1 MILSEVGIAN
11 YLDIGKIV
19 VLPKFDR
26 SDIRPTGIRLHLAE
40 DILVPPPGQTAD
52 LGGGSDLKFD
62 AVKIGAAGY
71 HLRPG
76 QFILAATH
84 ESFQVSRDVV
94 CSIEG
99 RSTCARVGLIVHC
112 TSSTIDGNY
121 EAPAKV
127 TLEMANLGPFDIILR
142 PGVPIALLTF
152 IKLTEPIVSAGGNKY
167 GSQQSAAAPK
177 L

>member
-1 MILSEVGIAN
+1 MILSEATIAK
-11 YLDIGKIV
+11 YLDQGKIV
-19 VLPKFDR
+19 VLPGFVR

-52 LGGGSDLKFD
+52 LAGGSDLKFD
-62 AVKIGAAGY
+62 PVRIGPAGY
-71 HLRPG
+71 HLKPG

-84 ESFQVSRDVV
+84 ESFQVSRDIV

-121 EAPAKV
+121 EAPARV

-152 IKLTEPIVSAGGNKY
+152 IKLTEPIVSGGAAKY
-167 GSQQSAAAPK
+167 GSQQAAAAPK
-177 L
+177 F

>member
-1 MILSEVGIAN
+1 MILSETDIAK
-11 YLDIGKIV
+11 YLDQGKIV
-19 VLPKFDR
+19 ILPEFDR
-26 SDIRPTGIRLHLAE
+26 SDIRPTGVRLHLAE

-52 LGGGSDLKFD
+52 LGGGSDLRFD
-62 AVKIGAAGY
+62 QVKIGPDGY
-71 HLRPG
+71 RLKPG
-76 QFILAATH
+76 HFILAATH

-121 EAPAKV
+121 EAPARV

-142 PGVPIALLTF
+142 SGVPIALLTF
-152 IKLTEPIVSAGGNKY
+152 VKVTEPIKSGGGTKY

-177 L
+177 F